1 MTNTTSRHEVWL
13 KLIKKITIY
22 IMIEVR
28 SIIKTTHII
37 INITISL
44 YIIGIEG
51 ENKYTRL
58 LIDSN

>member
-1 MTNTTSRHEVWL
+1 
-13 KLIKKITIY
+13 
-22 IMIEVR
+22 MIEVR